1 MNLQALRERKHITF
15 VIIEI
20 VMMNLL
26 IINLSLIIIDWLY
39 GAELVRNFLDAHI
52 PETSAWYDE
61 WIHSN
66 FVLIDLGFVTLFL
79 IEFFVQ
85 WGEAIWHKRHKR
97 WYYYPILHW
106 YDLAGCIPIGTF
118 RFLRLLRFISILNR
132 LHRMGVIDL
141 TDNPVFDAVG
151 KYGNILIEEVT
162 DRVVVRILRNV
173 RDEVEHGTPVI
184 DQIIDDVLT
193 PRKEMVVNWLSYR
206 IQKIAE
212 HNNARYR
219 DDIRGYVDRR
229 IEEAV
234 EQNQEIGTISKIP
247 VFGRQASTM
256 IERATADIVFNVIN
270 GALEDLGSEDNRV
283 LIEDLTDIVFDD
295 VIHSK
300 DSASLN
306 KVLSDLIVQS
316 LDVVIAKVKIKQW
329 KHDNLRE
336 NEEMLKKELRL
347 NLKKM
352 YEGN

>member
-1 MNLQALRERKHITF
+1 MLVSKHIEHQRYGWIHHNDYLIGEDNVDALVVFFTF
-15 VIIEI
+15 SRCV
-20 VMMNLL
+20 VSKSSGCAKSFCL
-26 IINLSLIIIDWLY
+26 
-39 GAELVRNFLDAHI
+39 
-52 PETSAWYDE
+52 ETSA
-61 WIHSN
+61 
-66 FVLIDLGFVTLFL
+66 
-79 IEFFVQ
+79 
-85 WGEAIWHKRHKR
+85 
-97 WYYYPILHW
+97 
-106 YDLAGCIPIGTF
+106 
-118 RFLRLLRFISILNR
+118 
-132 LHRMGVIDL
+132 
-141 TDNPVFDAVG
+141 
-151 KYGNILIEEVT
+151 GNVK
-162 DRVVVRILRNV
+162 
-173 RDEVEHGTPVI
+173 VI

-193 PRKEMVVNWLSYR
+193 PKKEMVVTWLSYR

-219 DDIRGYVDRR
+219 DDIKGYVDRR

-234 EQNQEIGTISKIP
+234 EQNQEIGTINRIP
-247 VFGRQASTM
+247 IFGRQASTM

-329 KHDNLRE
+329 KHENLRE

-352 YEGN
+352 YEG